1 MAAKRSGLTQALGT
15 TVNGLRASR
24 TLLITLCVYV
34 VLCIPAIFVAE
45 HFGLRQ
51 GPLHASQLLAVLAC
65 VPSALA
71 YLWLSRGNPLHGLRL
86 VAVAAVTLALLWLA
100 FLAYFV
106 MTADFGTD

>member
-1 MAAKRSGLTQALGT
+1 M
-15 TVNGLRASR
+15 NGLRASR
-24 TLLITLCVYV
+24 TLLITLCIYV

-51 GPLHASQLLAVLAC
+51 GPLHASQLLAVIAC
-65 VPSALA
+65 VPTAIA
-71 YLWLSRGNPLHGLRL
+71 YLWLSRGNAFHSLRL
-86 VAVAAVTLALLWLA
+86 VATAAVTLAVLWLA